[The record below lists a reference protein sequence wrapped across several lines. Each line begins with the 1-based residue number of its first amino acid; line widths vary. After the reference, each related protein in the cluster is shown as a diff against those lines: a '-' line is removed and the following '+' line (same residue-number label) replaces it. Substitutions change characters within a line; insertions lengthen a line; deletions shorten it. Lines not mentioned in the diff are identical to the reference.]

1 MKTTTTLSILV
12 LSGFLFTE
20 LVLASGGWR
29 PPRQSSTTATQ
40 RTQTRVPTVRRSQQ
54 VPTPAPLISPALD
67 SKIRAEV
74 AKRGARVPSNWDSF
88 TQVQREKFLADLD
101 FIRKPASKARRG
113 ANYRKFTG
121 QRRAIKRFADD
132 ANITYRTAVNELY
145 QRGILD
151 GNANGSF
158 APKAAI
164 NRAESL
170 KVLFEAIGQAVPN
183 SSTSSFGDVPAGAWF
198 AKYVNLGKQRGIVKG
213 YPDGSF
219 RPADTVNQVELLKLA
234 FETFGID
241 LTNYPVN
248 NLPGGVDTNAWFAVY
263 LQYALD
269 NNLLDRNLVSPGSGL
284 SRELFAEVI
293 HRLIVQQE
301 SIAGTSAPTPVVE
314 EEALSA
320 AEAAEFARQQAAA
333 RTAQAEREATLA
345 NNTFQTIA
353 TGSLQSGAGKSA
365 AGGVKIE
372 AKGDEVMIT
381 LESDFNVSNGP
392 DLFVTLTSESTAG
405 KSRLDASQ
413 LITLDA
419 LASTSGKQVYTVSKA
434 DFDKYG
440 QNLVIWCKA
449 FNVVFG
455 ATALR

>member
-20 LVLASGGWR
+20 LALASGGWR
-29 PPRQSSTTATQ
+29 PPRQNSTTTQ
-40 RTQTRVPTVRRSQQ
+40 RTQTTVPTVRRSQQ
-54 VPTPAPLISPALD
+54 VPAPAPLISPALD

-74 AKRGARVPSNWDSF
+74 VKRGAKLPGNWDTFS
-88 TQVQREKFLADLD
+88 QSQREKFLADLD
-101 FIRKPASKARRG
+101 FIRKPATKARRG

-121 QRRAIKRFADD
+121 QRRAIKRFADE

-151 GNANGSF
+151 GNANGTF

-170 KVLFEAIGQAVPN
+170 KVLFEAVGQAVPN
-183 SSTSSFGDVPAGAWF
+183 STTQSFRDVPAGAWF

-234 FETFGID
+234 FESFGID
-241 LTNYPVN
+241 LNNYPVN
-248 NLPGGVDTNAWFAVY
+248 NLPRGIDSNAWFAVY

-301 SIAGTSAPTPVVE
+301 SIVSTTPVAAE
-314 EEALSA
+314 EEQLSA
-320 AEAAEFARQQAAA
+320 AEAAEFAKQQAAA
-333 RTAQAEREATLA
+333 RAAQAEREAVLA
-345 NNTFQTIA
+345 TNTFETIA
-353 TGSLQSGAGKSA
+353 TGSIAAESGKSA
-365 AGGVKIE
+365 SGGVTVE

-381 LESDFNVSNGP
+381 LESNFNISNGP
-392 DLFVTLTSESTAG
+392 DLFVTLTTENATG
-405 KSRLDASQ
+405 KRSLNAQQ

-440 QNLVIWCKA
+440 RNLVIWCRA

-455 ATALR
+455 ATGLR